1 MKIKNMLRRE
11 MKRLCRRRECW
22 VPSID
27 FLCGVERERGRGER
41 ENGEC
46 GEGNLKGRI

>member
-1 MKIKNMLRRE
+1 MVAYEKDEKNMLRRE

-27 FLCGVERERGRGER
+27 FLCGVERDRER
-41 ENGEC
+41 ERE
-46 GEGNLKGRI
+46 R